1 MRVSYK
7 GCEQNF
13 NFRLAEINFTEN
25 ELSTLTYRQ
34 YGENGELIWISI

>member
-7 GCEQNF
+7 GCEQDF
-13 NFRLAEINFTEN
+13 NFRLAEIQY
-25 ELSTLTYRQ
+25 LKKSIVTYRQ